1 MPGVPDLDV
10 SPDSPTMFLKILLL
24 FVPVAIGLSWTD
36 ANPLLVFAL
45 SAVAIIPLA
54 DLLAKST
61 ERVAGFLGSTVGS
74 LLNAS
79 LGNAPEII
87 IGAFALKAGLPN
99 VVKASITGS
108 ILMNLLIAPGL
119 AMLIGGWKREKQ
131 SFNPMS
137 TRTTAALLMLAAIG
151 LLIPSAFGMSTP
163 AREGELSI
171 EIAIVLFVLYMLS
184 LLFTLVTHKHLFA
197 EEEEAGKEGGSLPK
211 ALGILAV
218 VAVLLAVVS
227 EALTG
232 ALDPATEALG
242 LSDVFAGVIV
252 VGVLGNVAEL
262 FAAIRFARADKMDLA
277 MGSTLGAATQVALV
291 VAPVLLA
298 LSYAFGHEM
307 NLHFSTFEVVAI
319 TLAVFV
325 VGNLTRDGE
334 SNWLEGVMLVAVYIM
349 FGMGV
354 YFLPDPET
362 ENPDAPKAA
371 VSSTIPHK

>member
-1 MPGVPDLDV
+1 
-10 SPDSPTMFLKILLL
+10 MFLKILLL
-24 FVPVAIGLSWTD
+24 FVPVAIGLSWAD
-36 ANPLLVFAL
+36 ANPLLVFAM
-45 SAVAIIPLA
+45 SAIAIIPLA

-61 ERVAGFLGSTVGS
+61 ERVASFLGSTIGS

-197 EEEEAGKEGGSLPK
+197 EDSEEEAGEEGGSLPK

-262 FAAIRFARADKMDLA
+262 FAAIRFAKADKMDLA

-307 NLHFSTFEVVAI
+307 DLHFSTFEVVAI

-354 YFLPDPET
+354 YFLPEPET
-362 ENPDAPKAA
+362 EIPGAPKAA
-371 VSSTIPHK
+371 ASSTVTHH